1 MEKWQS
7 WAISLLVAVI
17 GMVAKF
23 LLELYLPELRKKK
36 INIKRTGINT
46 LMTLFLTYLLGNAA
60 INIFGEL
67 QSEHTRVFALFQ
79 VFLFISF
86 VAFLVVMKIFRIFF
100 DDVSKN
106 DEANGQSASRKEANL
121 LMQN

>member
-7 WAISLLVAVI
+7 WAISSLVVVI

-23 LLELYLPELRKKK
+23 LLEIYLPELKKKK

-46 LMTLFLTYLLGNAA
+46 LMTLFLLYLLGNVSV
-60 INIFGEL
+60 NIFGEPRY
-67 QSEHTRVFALFQ
+67 EHTQVFALFQ